1 MSVKE
6 KFEKLNERKEHYR
19 TVDDDAILSL
29 KEYYKIEDHE
39 ELLKYVKKNAI
50 NGDSLK
56 ETATGKESITWN
68 NKQKESLEG

>member
-19 TVDDDAILSL
+19 TVDDDTVLSL
-29 KEYYKIEDHE
+29 KEYYKIDDHE

-50 NGDSLK
+50 KGDSLK
-56 ETATGKESITWN
+56 ETATSKESIT
-68 NKQKESLEG
+68 